1 MKIIYAWEIVS
12 WEQFQE
18 KLKNVVAMDSTTFWR
33 DSERV
38 SMFYEERNR
47 FRFNLNRPFSAS
59 YNIFK
64 DGLFLVYIGDGRRNT
79 LQMENYEWVIVN
91 GATIKEIY
99 PKRGGE
105 NVEEVLFKFKKGKTQ
120 KSVLS
125 FPYNIAHCYS
135 TACFTNEEDL
145 SQVFFVPIPER
156 LNRGN
161 WIQYALTNYPN
172 HKLYIIKQQEP
183 LGVIQ
188 ETIYLLPEE
197 DMELYSAPEVKEKR
211 TENELPIF

>member
-33 DSERV
+33 DGERV

-99 PKRGGE
+99 PKRGG
-105 NVEEVLFKFKKGKTQ
+105 
-120 KSVLS
+120 
-125 FPYNIAHCYS
+125 
-135 TACFTNEEDL
+135 
-145 SQVFFVPIPER
+145 
-156 LNRGN
+156 
-161 WIQYALTNYPN
+161 
-172 HKLYIIKQQEP
+172 
-183 LGVIQ
+183 
-188 ETIYLLPEE
+188 
-197 DMELYSAPEVKEKR
+197 
-211 TENELPIF
+211 